1 MIRKS
6 AKRFSEKIMLRQR
19 PKAPRAFG
27 AQKEIL
33 PGIRAGKRPSKEPAQ
48 KEFKYTCFRPR
59 RCDIVLTFQMVKTM
73 SQSAFDPF
81 GEPVPAVDSS
91 AASEGVSKWLKT
103 AGTSVFWVLVIGIVL
118 ARAVYFEPGVFS
130 FGHAVAWV
138 QGLFA
143 AL

>member
-1 MIRKS
+1 MP
-6 AKRFSEKIMLRQR
+6 Q
-19 PKAPRAFG
+19 KAFHYP
-27 AQKEIL
+27 
-33 PGIRAGKRPSKEPAQ
+33 
-48 KEFKYTCFRPR
+48 CFRPR
-59 RCDIVLTFQMVKTM
+59 RCDIVRVFLMVETM

-103 AGTSVFWVLVIGIVL
+103 AGTSVFWVLVVGIVL

-130 FGHAVAWV
+130 FEHAVAWA
-138 QGLFA
+138 QGLLA

>member
-1 MIRKS
+1 
-6 AKRFSEKIMLRQR
+6 
-19 PKAPRAFG
+19 
-27 AQKEIL
+27 
-33 PGIRAGKRPSKEPAQ
+33 
-48 KEFKYTCFRPR
+48 
-59 RCDIVLTFQMVKTM
+59 MVATM

-91 AASEGVSKWLKT
+91 AGSEAVSKWLKT
-103 AGTSVFWVLVIGIVL
+103 AGTGVFLVLVVGIVL

-130 FGHAVAWV
+130 FERVVAWA